1 MNATLGHWLFSTLNA
16 HQTRALLKS
25 NGHPAMMGTFNPDA
39 GAVFDLAINPSAF
52 QARYALPFHDL
63 WGSEI
68 GEGRVPDRSELQERV
83 RRADNPCL
91 LNNNTAYVV
100 TEIDVL
106 DFRYVARSGRPV
118 WEFIETLHLFD
129 PPNDGECQQQLAAA
143 RQQITALQTELGQ
156 KNARI
161 AQLEAEVARLAA
173 LVPVAVPADIDQTV
187 ALLKGAG
194 NHLDIG
200 SGIKARFTRLGRFVA
215 TLKTRHP

>member
-1 MNATLGHWLFSTLNA
+1 MNATLGHWLFSTLSA

-25 NGHPAMMGTFNPDA
+25 SGHPAIMGTFNPDA
-39 GAVFDLAINPSAF
+39 GAVPDLAINPSAF

-83 RRADNPCL
+83 RKADDPCL
-91 LNNNTAYVV
+91 LTNNSAYVV

-106 DFRYVARSGRPV
+106 DFRYVARSGRPD
-118 WEFIETLHLFD
+118 WEFIETLHIFD
-129 PPNDGECQQQLAAA
+129 PQGDECQEQLQAA
-143 RQQITALQTELGQ
+143 RQQITALQTELSQ

-200 SGIKARFTRLGRFVA
+200 PGIKARFTRLGRFVD
-215 TLKTRHP
+215 TLKARHA